1 MKTRSLESLL
11 SKYPEKRIWLYLGDQ
26 KTKDEL
32 IRQFCLL
39 NGFVSYD
46 GEVFENIDLREGEHD
61 QIHMVDGRTL
71 YIYSRQK
78 NTDLLHNVVYIDFK
92 KYVENRIFYIV
103 SEEETNQRL
112 CEFPNGIKY
121 I

>member
-26 KTKDEL
+26 KTKAEL

-78 NTDLLHNVVYIDFK
+78 NTGLLHNVV
-92 KYVENRIFYIV
+92 YIV

>member
-1 MKTRSLESLL
+1 
-11 SKYPEKRIWLYLGDQ
+11 
-26 KTKDEL
+26 L
-32 IRQFCLL
+32 IRQFCFIEWLL
-39 NGFVSYD
+39 FSYD

-78 NTDLLHNVVYIDFK
+78 NTGLLHNVVYIDFK

-103 SEEETNQRL
+103 SEEEKRINDCASFPMESNTFNVSRPDASILDTRSGYFLRL
-112 CEFPNGIKY
+112 HD
-121 I
+121 